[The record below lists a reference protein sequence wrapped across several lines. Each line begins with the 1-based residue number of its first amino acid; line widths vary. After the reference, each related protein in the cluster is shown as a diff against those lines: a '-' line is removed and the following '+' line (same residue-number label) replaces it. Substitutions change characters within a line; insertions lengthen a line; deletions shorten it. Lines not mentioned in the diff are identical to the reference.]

1 MLNKNIGKLIE
12 NYENR
17 YALVMDIA
25 NCAREISSDAEKS
38 EQILIEKPV
47 SIAIDKLAN
56 EKGV

>member
-25 NCAREISSDAEKS
+25 NCAREVSSEAKEAD
-38 EQILIEKPV
+38 QILIEKPV
-47 SIAIDKLAN
+47 SIAIDKLAS
-56 EKGV
+56 EKAL

>member
-25 NCAREISSDAEKS
+25 NCARNISNEAE
-38 EQILIEKPV
+38 EDGQILTEKPV
-47 SIAIDKLAN
+47 SIAIDKLAH
-56 EKGV
+56 EKGL

>member
-25 NCAREISSDAEKS
+25 NCARNISNEAE
-38 EQILIEKPV
+38 EDGQILSE
-47 SIAIDKLAN
+47 
-56 EKGV
+56 